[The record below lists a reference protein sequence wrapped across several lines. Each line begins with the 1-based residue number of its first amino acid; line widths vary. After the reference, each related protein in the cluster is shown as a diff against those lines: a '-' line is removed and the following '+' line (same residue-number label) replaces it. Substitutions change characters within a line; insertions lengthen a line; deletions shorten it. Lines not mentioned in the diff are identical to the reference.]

1 MAAHPTIRKRFRFAP
16 LALAGAVV
24 LLLLVCA
31 HSPPP
36 ASAAPTAK
44 GLAGALDDLDKATKK
59 ARDKKPPDS
68 DDLSKLE
75 NQKQDLFD
83 KYFSEIDVRGAKL
96 NRIFKFFDCAD
107 SALAG
112 ARARSHR
119 NYGKGDVAKEIEG
132 AKRCLESG
140 RDEIVNG
147 GNPQIGQL
155 ETLKDLIESFEKTAK
170 RVADGDLKVKQN
182 DKAKDDKDKGKELD
196 KKLES
201 LGDHKLS
208 FINSYYDKTTY
219 GLQFPE
225 IFKPLDAYD
234 KKLAKARV
242 DLQTDHADAAS
253 EALQGAHLEV
263 DRLREKLLKANQP
276 NDIFVTWSI
285 GELER
290 RVCVYVAGPRGERG
304 QVKLDGAGVTSQN
317 PMKTKIGDDGSD
329 FSSFTVT
336 GDGTFK
342 ATYEKQNEDGSYT
355 ASGSATATVPAAQPR
370 QGPKAPDKFGSI
382 GCTAR

>member
-1 MAAHPTIRKRFRFAP
+1 VAVHPTIRKRIRSAP
-16 LALAGAVV
+16 LALVGA
-24 LLLLVCA
+24 LALLLVVCG

-44 GLAGALDDLDKATKK
+44 GLARALDDLDKATKK
-59 ARDKKPPDS
+59 VRDKKPPHT
-68 DDLSKLE
+68 DDLADLE
-75 NQKQDLFD
+75 NLKQGLFD
-83 KYFSEIDVRGAKL
+83 KYFGEIDVRGAKL

-119 NYGKGDVAKEIEG
+119 NYGKGEVAEAIEA

-147 GNPQIGQL
+147 GNPQNGQL

-170 RVADGDLKVKQN
+170 RVADGDLKVEQN
-182 DKAKDDKDKGKELD
+182 DKAKNDKAKGKELE

-201 LGDHKLS
+201 LEEHKLS
-208 FINSYYDKTTY
+208 FINAYYDKTTY
-219 GLQFPE
+219 RLPFPE

-242 DLQTDHADAAS
+242 DLQTDHADSAV
-253 EALQGAHLEV
+253 EALQGAHLDV
-263 DRLREKLLKANQP
+263 DRLREKLDKANQAT
-276 NDIFVTWSI
+276 DVFVTWAI

-304 QVKLDGAGVTSQN
+304 RVKLDGAGVTSQN
-317 PMKTKIGDDGSD
+317 PMATKIGDDGSD

-336 GDGTFK
+336 GDGAFK
-342 ATYEKQNEDGSYT
+342 ATYEKLNDDGSYT
-355 ASGSATATVPAAQPR
+355 AAGVATETVPASQPR
-370 QGPKAPDKFGSI
+370 QGPKPPDKFGST